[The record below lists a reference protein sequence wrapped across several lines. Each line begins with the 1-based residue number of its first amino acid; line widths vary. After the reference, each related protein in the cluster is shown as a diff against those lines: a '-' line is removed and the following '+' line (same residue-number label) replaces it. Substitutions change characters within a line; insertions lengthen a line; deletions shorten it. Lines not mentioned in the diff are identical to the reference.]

1 MEDFGIPAN
10 AHNRVVAGENA
21 KSVYGVFE
29 VFYTSIAGNEYG
41 SEYVFNELEDAKKYV
56 QKRLEEYLV
65 WTKDYHLIDESDQD
79 DIDDFNEC
87 LESRFDDEDMVYG
100 YYPFGGDK
108 NSLEF
113 HIKEVEMFNE

>member
-10 AHNRVVAGENA
+10 AHNRVVAG
-21 KSVYGVFE
+21 
-29 VFYTSIAGNEYG
+29 
-41 SEYVFNELEDAKKYV
+41 
-56 QKRLEEYLV
+56 EEYLV